1 MAATILIALILGA
14 FAGLA
19 PGPYTTMVAGTAL
32 EQGFGPAARLA
43 LVPLVADVPPVVVT
57 ALILERLSGRA
68 MMVLGVAGGLMIL
81 YIGSRFLL
89 RWRRG
94 DLPLGPDH
102 PHISP
107 QSARFWHVALAT
119 AVSPVPWIFWL
130 VVGSPLMLRSWSH
143 GATEGVIFIGLL
155 FATNIVTATGLAWAA
170 SHGRRVLS
178 AAWQRRVLGGVGG
191 ILVFAGV
198 FLIYQA
204 ATGDFERLVERQA
217 AIRSMVEERLP
228 DQ

>member
-1 MAATILIALILGA
+1 MAATIVIALILGS

-32 EQGFGPAARLA
+32 EQGFRPAAQLA
-43 LVPLVADVPPVVVT
+43 LAPLIADVPPLVVT
-57 ALILERLSGRA
+57 ALILERLNGGA
-68 MMVLGVAGGLMIL
+68 LMVLGIIGGLMIL
-81 YIGSRFLL
+81 YIGLRFLF

-94 DLPLGPDH
+94 DLPLDPDH
-102 PHISP
+102 PHVP
-107 QSARFWHVALAT
+107 RQSARFWHVAVAT

-130 VVGSPLMLRSWSH
+130 AVGSPLMLRSWSH
-143 GATEGVIFIGLL
+143 SPAEGLL
-155 FATNIVTATGLAWAA
+155 FIAVVFVTNIVTACGLAWAA
-170 SHGRRVLS
+170 SHGRKVLS
-178 AAWQRRVLGGVGG
+178 PRWQRRVLGGVGG
-191 ILVFAGV
+191 VLVFAGV

>member
-1 MAATILIALILGA
+1 VAATILIALILGT

-32 EQGFGPAARLA
+32 EQGFTPAARLA
-43 LVPLVADVPPVVVT
+43 LAPLVADLPPLVVT
-57 ALILERLSGRA
+57 ALILKRLSGGA
-68 MMVLGVAGGLMIL
+68 LMALGIIGGLMIL

-89 RWRRG
+89 RWRAG
-94 DLPLGPDH
+94 ELPLDPDH
-102 PHISP
+102 PDVP
-107 QSARFWHVALAT
+107 RSARFWHVAVAT

-143 GATEGVIFIGLL
+143 SAAEGLL
-155 FATNIVTATGLAWAA
+155 FIAIVFVTNIVTAIGLAWTA
-170 SHGRRVLS
+170 SHGRKLLS
-178 AAWQRRVLGGVGG
+178 ARWQRRVLGGVGG
-191 ILVFAGV
+191 VLVFAGV
-198 FLIYQA
+198 VLIYQA

-228 DQ
+228 DR